1 MRRSMRDAI
10 RAPRRMLAGSLRSS
24 RQGKIVSMGK
34 MLSVFVTVGML
45 SAATV
50 ALAAEAAHTMTGTI
64 KSVDLMRH
72 IVTLEDGS
80 TYKVARGVNI
90 KRVKAGER
98 VRLTTSRFGGTL
110 EALAITP
117 AVD

>member
-1 MRRSMRDAI
+1 MD
-10 RAPRRMLAGSLRSS
+10 P
-24 RQGKIVSMGK
+24 QGKVVSMGK
-34 MLSVFVTVGML
+34 TLSVFVTMGIL

-50 ALAAEAAHTMTGTI
+50 ALAAEATYRTTGKI

-72 IVTLEDGS
+72 VIALEDGS

-90 KRVKAGER
+90 KRMKAGEK
-98 VRLTTSRFGGTL
+98 VTVTTSKFGGTI
-110 EALAITP
+110 EASAITP